1 MGSPDAVTALR
12 GGRVYLSSGVVE
24 GGQVVFRGK
33 RILSAGP
40 LGPPPSGACVLDLD
54 GALILPGFMD
64 LQVNGGAGRAVM
76 EASPEA
82 IEAIAED
89 LARRGTTSFLPTL
102 ISAPRELLQEGLLAI
117 SKARGQGRGAA
128 VLGAH
133 LEGPFLNPRVSG
145 AHLQGHLRPPD
156 PGELERY
163 AKSWEG
169 GPLVLTLAPELPG
182 ALSVIR
188 RMTRFGWIPALGH
201 TAATYE
207 EARLAIASGARLA
220 THTFNGMGGFHHREP
235 GVLGAILDS
244 PEVMAGF
251 IADGVHVHPAALRM
265 AIRAKGAK
273 GTFLVSDA
281 TPLGEGEVSQ
291 AFMGE
296 VPVRLRGGRV
306 ETPEGV
312 LAGALLSLRGAL
324 KNGMEFCQLPL
335 EGVLPW
341 VSENP
346 ARALGLS
353 HRKGRLAQ
361 GLDADI
367 LVMDQDLEVRLVFVE
382 GELLLDRR

>member
-1 MGSPDAVTALR
+1 MASPETVTALR

-24 GGQVVFRGK
+24 GGQVVFRGR
-33 RILSAGP
+33 RIGSAGP
-40 LGPPPSGACVLDLD
+40 MGPPPPGARVLDLD
-54 GALILPGFMD
+54 GALILPGPID
-64 LQVNGGAGRAVM
+64 LQVNGGAGRSVM
-76 EASPEA
+76 EATPEA

-102 ISAPRELLQEGLLAI
+102 ISAPRELLEEGLSAI
-117 SKARGQGRGAA
+117 SKARGRARGAA

-133 LEGPFLNPRVSG
+133 LEGPFLNPKLSG
-145 AHLQGHLRPPD
+145 AHPKGHLRAPE
-156 PGELERY
+156 PGELDGYKR
-163 AKSWEG
+163 SWAG
-169 GPLVLTLAPELPG
+169 GPLILTLAPELPG
-182 ALSVIR
+182 ALSFIR
-188 RMTRFGWIPALGH
+188 KVASLGWLPALGH
-201 TAATYE
+201 SAATYE

-220 THTFNGMGGFHHREP
+220 THTFNAMGGFHHRAP
-235 GVLGAILDS
+235 GVLGAILDF

-265 AIRAKGAK
+265 AIRAKGGK
-273 GTFLVSDA
+273 RTFLVSDA

-296 VPVRLRGGRV
+296 VGVWLREGRA
-306 ETPEGV
+306 ETEEGV

-346 ARALGLS
+346 ARALGLD
-353 HRKGRLAQ
+353 HQKGRLAE

-367 LVMDQDLEVRLVFVE
+367 LVTDPNLEILLVFVE
-382 GELLLDRR
+382 GELVLDRR